1 MTLSGFNFGTDQ
13 NDVSV
18 TIHGVECTLKS
29 VQDDE
34 IICETERYE
43 GILLISIRAL
53 KNENYSILSYSSE
66 LFLCIHYFELY

>member
-18 TIHGVECTLKS
+18 TIHGIECTLKS

-43 GILLISIRAL
+43 GKLLISIRAL
-53 KNENYSILSYSSE
+53 KNENYSILSYISE
-66 LFLCIHYFELY
+66 LFLCKIYFELY

>member
-18 TIHGVECTLKS
+18 KIHGVECTLKS
-29 VQDDE
+29 VQDNE

-43 GILLISIRAL
+43 GILLISIRPL
-53 KNENYSILSYSSE
+53 KNENYSL
-66 LFLCIHYFELY
+66 